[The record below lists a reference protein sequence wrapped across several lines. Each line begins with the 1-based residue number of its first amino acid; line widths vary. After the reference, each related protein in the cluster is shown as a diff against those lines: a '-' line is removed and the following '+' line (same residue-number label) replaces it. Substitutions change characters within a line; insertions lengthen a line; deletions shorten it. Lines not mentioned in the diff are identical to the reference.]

1 MVVLLPLVGLLALGG
16 AAAHERT
23 EPPRGLV
30 ERIVCAEQPD
40 QSYALYVPA
49 AYADARPAP
58 VLYLL
63 DARGRA
69 LLPIERFRAA
79 AEELGWVLVSSYN
92 SESDTSGD
100 PNGPAATAMWND
112 THARLALDRRRA
124 YLGGFSGGGRA
135 AVGIA
140 LQHPELIAGVIGCGA
155 GFPDETSSSK
165 PIPFSYFG
173 TVGDRDF
180 NYYEMRELDDRL
192 TAAGSPHRLSVF
204 RGEHDWPPAV
214 LAREALAWMELRA
227 IRTGM
232 RTAGPA
238 SLDAD
243 ALYRDDLEGARALED
258 DGRRTDAWRRYAA
271 VVSDFA
277 GLVDIARAGARAKSL
292 AADPSLQKTLR
303 EERRRDDRDRS
314 SLSTLAARLR
324 RTLEASGTSLPPVA
338 RVAGELQIPALRERA
353 RHAGSEEERLSA
365 QRILANLRVQTAF
378 YLPRRFLEAGDWAR
392 AVLLLSVAAEIDP
405 DAPAIYYDRAA
416 AHSRAGEPGP
426 ALADLQR
433 AVDRGFRRFD
443 ALESDPDFA
452 RLRETEAFR
461 DWLRLAKARV

>member
-1 MVVLLPLVGLLALGG
+1 VHALAWLLA
-16 AAAHERT
+16 AALTTPES
-23 EPPRGLV
+23 PRGLV

-49 AYADARPAP
+49 TYTEARPAP

-92 SESDTSGD
+92 SRSDTSGD
-100 PNGPAATAMWND
+100 PNGPAVAAMWND
-112 THARLALDRRRA
+112 SLARLAIDPKRA
-124 YLGGFSGGGRA
+124 YLAGFSGGGRA
-135 AVGIA
+135 AVEVA
-140 LQHPELIAGVIGCGA
+140 LRHPDRISGVIGCGA
-155 GFPDETSSSK
+155 GFPDETSPSK
-165 PIPFSYFG
+165 ALPFSYFG

-180 NYYEMRELDDRL
+180 NYYEMRELDQRL
-192 TAAGSPHRLSVF
+192 LAAASPHRLSVF
-204 RGEHDWPPAV
+204 RGEHDWPPAA
-214 LAREALAWMELRA
+214 LAREALAWMEMRA
-227 IRTGM
+227 IRAGTRG
-232 RTAGPA
+232 AGPA
-238 SLDAD
+238 SLDAG

-258 DGRRTDAWRRYAA
+258 DGRRTDAYRRYGAIA
-271 VVSDFA
+271 SDFR
-277 GLVDIARAGARAKSL
+277 GLVDTAQADARAKAL
-292 AADPSLQKTLR
+292 AADPSLQKALG

-314 SLSTLAARLR
+314 SLSALAARLR
-324 RTLEASGTSLPPVA
+324 RSVGTSGTPLPPVA

-353 RHAGSEEERLSA
+353 QHAASEDERLSA
-365 QRILANLRVQTAF
+365 QRVLANLRVQTAF
-378 YLPRRFLEAGDWAR
+378 YLPRRFLDTGDWAR

-405 DAPAIYYDRAA
+405 DAPSIYYDRAA
-416 AHSRAGEPGP
+416 AHARAGEPGP

-452 RLRETEAFR
+452 RLRETAAFR
-461 DWLRLAKARV
+461 DWLTQAKARV

>member
-1 MVVLLPLVGLLALGG
+1 MPGSRRESLGLLLPLAGLLAIGG
-16 AAAHERT
+16 ASASPGI

-49 AYADARPAP
+49 TYAAGQTAP

-92 SESDTSGD
+92 SLSDTSGD
-100 PNGPAATAMWND
+100 PNGPAVTAMWND
-112 THARLALDRRRA
+112 THARLALDPRRA

-140 LQHPELIAGVIGCGA
+140 LRHPGLIAGVIGCGA

-165 PIPFSYFG
+165 ALPFSYFG
-173 TVGDRDF
+173 TIGDRDF

-204 RGEHDWPPAV
+204 RGEHDWPPAA
-214 LAREALAWMELRA
+214 LGREALAWMELRA
-227 IRTGM
+227 IRTGT

-238 SLDAD
+238 SLEAG

-258 DGRRTDAWRRYAA
+258 DGRRTDASRRYAA
-271 VVSDFA
+271 IAADFR
-277 GLVDIARAGARAKSL
+277 GLAETAQADARAKSL
-292 AADPSLQKTLR
+292 AADPPLQKALR
-303 EERRRDDRDRS
+303 DERHRDERDRS
-314 SLSTLAARLR
+314 TLSTLAARLR
-324 RTLEASGTSLPPVA
+324 RSMDSSGTPLPPFA

-378 YLPRRFLEAGDWAR
+378 YLPRR
-392 AVLLLSVAAEIDP
+392 
-405 DAPAIYYDRAA
+405 
-416 AHSRAGEPGP
+416 
-426 ALADLQR
+426 
-433 AVDRGFRRFD
+433 
-443 ALESDPDFA
+443 
-452 RLRETEAFR
+452 
-461 DWLRLAKARV
+461 